1 MHWWFMIMTD
11 FVASSIQSFR
21 FFFCQIVI
29 YSPPCNFH
37 VIMHALKKIVIIG
50 FEFSRAKKKK
60 CVKYFFITTWKFHPL
75 FPHFCRFS
83 SDKMFGH
90 MPSWKAGTI
99 TNCSGL
105 SSLAAHDF
113 SHILHC
119 NRKLDFLI
127 FEATPPMNYR
137 SAELLLRTVVH

>member
-1 MHWWFMIMTD
+1 MAFSQKVWN
-11 FVASSIQSFR
+11 SSFR
-21 FFFCQIVI
+21 I
-29 YSPPCNFH
+29 
-37 VIMHALKKIVIIG
+37 
-50 FEFSRAKKKK
+50 
-60 CVKYFFITTWKFHPL
+60 FILLPAIFYP

-137 SAELLLRTVVH
+137 SAELLLRTLGSSEYSQRLGSRPRRDWKSRNDNIYWLISRNKSRQNKVF